1 MPYAASSASC
11 TVRHPTVAGIEVE
24 PRLRRS
30 RPPSPRRRAM
40 LAAWAAL
47 VLAAL
52 GAAPTVLRAQE
63 NVVAGTVVT
72 ERSDRPIPGAQVY
85 VQGDVSKGVI
95 ADASGRFR
103 IAGLSG
109 ATVTLNVRMIGYRAI
124 SQSVRVG
131 TMNVRF
137 AMSERAVE
145 LDQVVVTGTAGGQQQ
160 RAIGNSVARVDAA
173 NVVATAPV
181 NSMQDLINGRA
192 PGVVVMPGTG
202 MVGAGS
208 KIRIRGMSSFSLSGD
223 PLIYVDG
230 VRVNNETGSGLAVQ
244 AFGAGVVS
252 RLNDFNPEEIAS
264 IEILKGPAA
273 ATLYGTEAARGVIN
287 IITKRGAASGTQY
300 AFTVKQGSNWFQD
313 AANRVPTNYWRDP
326 SGVVQSV
333 NVYQTEAARGTP
345 IFRTGQLR
353 GYSANVS
360 GGANALRYFASAD
373 VNNDQ
378 GIEPN
383 NERRQFSGRT
393 NLSIA
398 PNSKVDLQTSLGY
411 VNSHTSLSCEGGC
424 GGATWGAWYSTPAN
438 LPQNCG
444 AADTACAWA
453 RGFNSSP
460 PEVDRA
466 MQDWQDVTRMTG
478 SAAVSFQ
485 PFAWMKHRLSIGT
498 DFTQEKNEELL
509 PYLTND
515 TLRFYWGQNADGWK
529 YQNRREI
536 VYNSYDYVGS
546 LIFNP
551 TSSLNSTTSAGTQY
565 YQKHISYIT
574 AEGDHFPAPGL
585 ETVTG
590 GSTKSVTEDGIQD
603 SRTLGFYVQQQFGWQ
618 DRLFLTGA
626 VRVDNNSAFGKDIKW
641 VTYPK
646 ASLSWVLNEEPLFKQ
661 YAPSLL
667 STMKL
672 RTAYGQ
678 SGQQPDIF
686 TALRT
691 LRPVPGS
698 GTGAL
703 TPQFYGNPNLGPER
717 GAETEVG
724 FDAGFFNDRI
734 GLDFTYYH
742 TRTRDAILSR
752 PVAPSTGFG
761 ANNQFVNAGAILNTG
776 VEALIKASI
785 LSSPRFG
792 WDVNLNLSKN
802 NGKVE
807 RLNGTDTTIVV
818 GSLQH
823 RVGYAPWS
831 FFRERVVSAD
841 YDPVTKKAINAMCD
855 DGKGGSTPCFNANG
869 AVIAPRVYLGRAVPD
884 FEGSFSSTVRLFERF
899 RFNGMLDFKSGY
911 KKTDNN
917 LRIRCQIFN
926 TCLERVYPETT
937 DPKALA
943 GMQTNGTIVDWAIS
957 DARYMKLRE
966 LSLTYDLPELY
977 LRRFGARSSSVSVA
991 ARNLHTWTPYSGLD
1005 PESQFLGAS
1014 LTTPQYLDQAQLPQ
1028 LTSWVV
1034 TMHLTY

>member
-1 MPYAASSASC
+1 MLHVVSSTSRRAHRPTAAGSD
-11 TVRHPTVAGIEVE
+11 VE
-24 PRLRRS
+24 PRSRRS
-30 RPPSPRRRAM
+30 RPPSSLRRR
-40 LAAWAAL
+40 LASATAL
-47 VLAAL
+47 VLVAL
-52 GAAPTVLRAQE
+52 GAMPALVAAQE
-63 NVVAGTVVT
+63 NVVAGTVVA
-72 ERSDRPIPGAQVY
+72 ERSDRPIAGAQVS
-85 VQGDVSKGVI
+85 VQGEVGRGSV

-103 IAGLSG
+103 ITGITGS
-109 ATVTLNVRMIGYRAI
+109 TVTLNVRMIGYRAI
-124 SQSVRVG
+124 VQTVRVG
-131 TMNVRF
+131 TTNLRF

-160 RAIGNSVARVDAA
+160 RAIGNSMARVDAA

-230 VRVNNETGSGLAVQ
+230 VRVNNETGTGVSVQ

-300 AFTVKQGSNWFQD
+300 ALTVKQGSNWLMD
-313 AANRVPTNYWRDP
+313 AENRVPTNYWRDP

-333 NVYQTEAARGTP
+333 NVYQTEKARGTP

-360 GGANALRYFASAD
+360 GGASALRYFASAD
-373 VNNDQ
+373 VNSDQ

-393 NLSIA
+393 NLSIT
-398 PNSKVDLQTSLGY
+398 PNPMFDLQTSLGY
-411 VNSHTSLSCEGGC
+411 VNSHTALSCEGGC

-438 LPQNCG
+438 MPQNC
-444 AADTACAWA
+444 AVADTSCAWS

-466 MQDWQDVTRMTG
+466 MLDWQDVTRVTG
-478 SAAVSFQ
+478 SAAVTFQ
-485 PFAWMKHRLSIGT
+485 PFPWMKHRLSVGT

-509 PYLTND
+509 PFLTND

-529 YQNRREI
+529 YQNRRE
-536 VYNSYDYVGS
+536 VVFNSYDYVAS
-546 LIFNP
+546 LVFNP
-551 TSSLNSTTSAGTQY
+551 TAWLNSTTSGGTQY
-565 YQKHISYIT
+565 YQKHISFVT

-590 GSTKSVTEDGIQD
+590 GSTKSVTEDGLAD
-603 SRTLGFYVQQQFGWQ
+603 SRTLGFYLQQQFGWQ
-618 DRLFLTGA
+618 DRLFVTAA

-646 ASLSWVLNEEPLFKQ
+646 ASLSWVANEEPFFKAH
-661 YAPSLL
+661 APAFLNTL
-667 STMKL
+667 KL

-678 SGQQPDIF
+678 SGQQPEIF

-698 GTGAL
+698 GGGAL

-717 GAETEVG
+717 GVEIEAG
-724 FDAGFFNDRI
+724 FDAGFFGDRL

-742 TRTRDAILSR
+742 TRTQDAILSR

-776 VEALIKASI
+776 VEALIKASL
-785 LSSPRFG
+785 LSSRRFG

-802 NGKVE
+802 KGKVE
-807 RLNGTDTTIVV
+807 RLNGLDTTIVV

-823 RVGYAPWS
+823 RIGYAPWS

-841 YDPVTKKAINAMCD
+841 FDPVTKRAINAMCD

-869 AVIAPRVYLGRAVPD
+869 GVIAPRVFLGRAVPD

-899 RFNGMLDFKSGY
+899 RVNGMLDFKSGY

-926 TCLERVYPETT
+926 TCLERVNPETT
-937 DPKALA
+937 DPRALA
-943 GMQTNGTIVDWAIS
+943 GMQTNGTVVDWVIN
-957 DARYMKLRE
+957 DARFAKLRE
-966 LSLTYDLPELY
+966 ISLTYDLPELY
-977 LRRFGARSSSVSVA
+977 VARVGARSSSVSIA
-991 ARNLHTWTPYSGLD
+991 ARNLHTWSPYTGLD
-1005 PESQFLGAS
+1005 PESQFLGAA

>member
-1 MPYAASSASC
+1 MHHVVSSAWR
-11 TVRHPTVAGIEVE
+11 TARHPTVAGIDLAS
-24 PRLRRS
+24 RARRS
-30 RPPSPRRRAM
+30 RRRWSSRLP
-40 LAAWAAL
+40 LAVPL
-47 VLAAL
+47 FLLASL
-52 GAAPTVLRAQE
+52 GAAPATLLAQE
-63 NVVAGTVVT
+63 SVVAGSVVS
-72 ERSDRPIPGAQVY
+72 ERSDRPIAGAQVV
-85 VQGDVSKGVI
+85 VQGEVGKGAVT
-95 ADASGRFR
+95 DASGRFR
-103 IAGLSG
+103 ITGLTG
-109 ATVTLNVRMIGYRAI
+109 PTVTLNVRMIGYRAV
-124 SQSVRVG
+124 SQTVRVG
-131 TMNVRF
+131 TMDVRF
-137 AMSERAVE
+137 PLNERAVE
-145 LDQVVVTGTAGGQQQ
+145 LDQVVVTGTAGGQQ
-160 RAIGNSVARVDAA
+160 RRSIGNSVAHVDAA

-181 NSMQDLINGRA
+181 NSVQDLINGRA

-223 PLIYVDG
+223 PLLYVDG
-230 VRVNNETGSGLAVQ
+230 IRVNNETGSGLAVQ

-300 AFTVKQGSNWFQD
+300 AFTTKQGSNWLQD
-313 AANRVPTNYWRDP
+313 AGNRVPTNYWRDP

-333 NVYQTEAARGTP
+333 NVYETEKARGTP
-345 IFRTGQLR
+345 IFRTGKLA

-393 NLSIA
+393 NLSIT
-398 PNSKVDLQTSLGY
+398 PNQLFDLQTSLGY
-411 VNSHTSLSCEGGC
+411 VNSHTALSCEGGC

-438 LPQNCG
+438 LSQNC
-444 AADTACAWA
+444 ATADTACAWA

-466 MQDWQDVTRMTG
+466 MQDWQDITRVTG
-478 SAAVSFQ
+478 SATINFQ
-485 PFAWMKHRLSIGT
+485 PVSWMKHRLSVGT

-515 TLRFYWGQNADGWK
+515 TLRFYWGQNSDGWK
-529 YQNRREI
+529 FQNRRE
-536 VYNSYDYVGS
+536 VVFNSYDYVAS

-551 TSSLNSTTSAGTQY
+551 TSRLNSTTSGGTQY
-565 YQKHISYIT
+565 YQKHVSFVT

-585 ETVTG
+585 ETVTS
-590 GSTKSVTEDGIQD
+590 GSTKSVTQDGIAD
-603 SRTLGFYVQQQFGWQ
+603 SRTLGFYLQQQFGWE
-618 DRLFLTGA
+618 DRLFLTAA

-646 ASLSWVLNEEPLFKQ
+646 ASLSWVINEEPFWKAH
-661 YAPSLL
+661 APQFVNTL
-667 STMKL
+667 KL

-691 LRPVPGS
+691 LRPVPGANS
-698 GTGAL
+698 TGAL
-703 TPQFYGNPNLGPER
+703 TPQYYGNPTLGPER
-717 GAETEVG
+717 GVETELG
-724 FDAGFFNDRI
+724 FDAGFFGDRL

-742 TRTRDAILSR
+742 TRTQDAILSR

-761 ANNQFVNAGAILNTG
+761 ANSQFVNAGAILNQG
-776 VEALIKASI
+776 VEALIKASLI
-785 LSSPRFG
+785 SSPRYG

-802 NGKVE
+802 SGKVE
-807 RLNGTDTTIVV
+807 RLSGTDTTIVV
-818 GSLQH
+818 GSIQH
-823 RVGYAPWS
+823 RIGYAPWS

-841 YDPVTKKAINAMCD
+841 YDPATKRAINAMCD
-855 DGKGGSTPCFNANG
+855 DSKGGTTPCFNARG
-869 AVIAPRVYLGRAVPD
+869 GVIAPRVYLGRAVPD
-884 FEGSFSSTVRLFERF
+884 FEGSFGTTVRLFDRF
-899 RFNGMLDFKSGY
+899 RINGMVDFKTGY

-926 TCLERVYPETT
+926 TCLERIYPETT
-937 DPKALA
+937 DPKVLA
-943 GMQTNGTIVDWAIS
+943 GMQTNGTIVDWVIN
-957 DARYMKLRE
+957 DASYAKLRE
-966 LSLTYDLPELY
+966 ISLTYDVPTAY
-977 LRRFGARSSSVSVA
+977 LARIGARTSSISLA
-991 ARNLHTWTPYSGLD
+991 ARNLRTWTPYSGLD
-1005 PESQFLGAS
+1005 PESQFLGATLAS
-1014 LTTPQYLDQAQLPQ
+1014 PQFLDQAQLPQ

>member
-1 MPYAASSASC
+1 MRHVVSSARCSA
-11 TVRHPTVAGIEVE
+11 RRFPAAGIEVE
-24 PRLRRS
+24 PQLRRS
-30 RPPSPRRRAM
+30 PPPSSSRRRIAT
-40 LAAWAAL
+40 AAAFVL
-47 VLAAL
+47 VAL
-52 GAAPTVLRAQE
+52 GAMPARLAAQE

-72 ERSDRPIPGAQVY
+72 ERSDRPIPGAQVS
-85 VQGDVSKGVI
+85 VQGEVGRGSI
-95 ADASGRFR
+95 TDASGKFR
-103 IAGLSG
+103 IAGLAGTS
-109 ATVTLNVRMIGYRAI
+109 VTLNVRMIGYRAI
-124 SQSVRVG
+124 TQTVRVG
-131 TMNVRF
+131 TTNLRF

-230 VRVNNETGSGLAVQ
+230 VRVNNETGGGIAVQ

-273 ATLYGTEAARGVIN
+273 ATLYGTEASRGVIN

-300 AFTVKQGSNWFQD
+300 AFTMKQGSNWLLD

-326 SGVVQSV
+326 TGVVQSV
-333 NVYQTEAARGTP
+333 NVYQTEKARGTP
-345 IFRTGQLR
+345 IFRTGKLQ

-398 PNSKVDLQTSLGY
+398 PSPLFDLQTSLGY
-411 VNSHTSLSCEGGC
+411 VNSGTSLSCEGGC

-438 LPQNCG
+438 LVQNCA
-444 AADTACAWA
+444 AADTSCVWS

-466 MQDWQDVTRMTG
+466 MRDWQDITRVTG
-478 SAAVSFQ
+478 SAAINFQ
-485 PFAWMKHRLSIGT
+485 PFPWMKHRLSVGT

-515 TLRFYWGQNADGWK
+515 TLRFYWGQSADGWK
-529 YQNRREI
+529 YQNRRE
-536 VYNSYDYVGS
+536 VVFNSYDYVTS

-551 TSSLNSTTSAGTQY
+551 RSWLNSTTSAGTQY
-565 YQKHISYIT
+565 YQKHISFVT

-590 GSTKSVTEDGIQD
+590 GSTKSVTADGLSD
-603 SRTLGFYVQQQFGWQ
+603 NRTLGFYVQQQFGWQ
-618 DRLFLTGA
+618 DRLFVTAA

-646 ASLSWVLNEEPLFKQ
+646 ASLSWVTNEEPYFKEHV
-661 YAPSLL
+661 PSFINTL
-667 STMKL
+667 KL

-678 SGQQPDIF
+678 SGQQPEIF

-698 GTGAL
+698 GGGAL
-703 TPQFYGNPNLGPER
+703 TPQFYGNPTLGPER
-717 GAETEVG
+717 GTEIEAG
-724 FDAGFFNDRI
+724 FDAGFFGDRLGI
-734 GLDFTYYH
+734 DFTYYH
-742 TRTRDAILSR
+742 TRTKDAILSR

-776 VEALIKASI
+776 VEALIKAA
-785 LSSPRFG
+785 LFSSSRFG

-802 NGKVE
+802 KGTVE

-841 YDPVTKKAINAMCD
+841 FDPVTKRAINAKCD

-869 AVIAPRVYLGRAVPD
+869 GVIAPRVYLGRAVPD

-899 RFNGMLDFKSGY
+899 RINGMVDFKSGY

-926 TCLERVYPETT
+926 TCLERMYPETT

-943 GMQTNGTIVDWAIS
+943 GMQTNGTIVDWVIN
-957 DARYMKLRE
+957 DARYAKLRE
-966 LSLTYDLPELY
+966 ISLTYDLPELY
-977 LRRFGARSSSVSVA
+977 VARVGARSSSVSVA

-1005 PESQFLGAS
+1005 PESQFLGAA
-1014 LTTPQYLDQAQLPQ
+1014 LTTPQFLDQAQLPQ
-1028 LTSWVV
+1028 LTSFVV

>member
-1 MPYAASSASC
+1 MLHVVSSISRRAHRPTAAGSD
-11 TVRHPTVAGIEVE
+11 VE
-24 PRLRRS
+24 PRIRRS
-30 RPPSPRRRAM
+30 RPPSSLRRR
-40 LAAWAAL
+40 LASATALAL
-47 VLAAL
+47 VAL
-52 GAAPTVLRAQE
+52 GAMPALVAAQE
-63 NVVAGTVVT
+63 NVVAGTVVA
-72 ERSDRPIPGAQVY
+72 ERSDRPIAGAQVS
-85 VQGDVSKGVI
+85 VQGEVGRGSV

-103 IAGLSG
+103 ITGITGS
-109 ATVTLNVRMIGYRAI
+109 TVTLNVRMIGYRAI
-124 SQSVRVG
+124 VQTVRVG
-131 TMNVRF
+131 TTNLRF

-160 RAIGNSVARVDAA
+160 RAIGNSMARVDAA

-230 VRVNNETGSGLAVQ
+230 VRVNNETGTGVSVQ

-300 AFTVKQGSNWFQD
+300 ALTVKQGSNWLMD
-313 AANRVPTNYWRDP
+313 AENRVPTNYWRDP

-333 NVYQTEAARGTP
+333 NVYQTEKARGTP

-360 GGANALRYFASAD
+360 GGASALRYFASAD
-373 VNNDQ
+373 VNSDQ

-393 NLSIA
+393 NLSIT
-398 PNSKVDLQTSLGY
+398 PNPMFDL
-411 VNSHTSLSCEGGC
+411 
-424 GGATWGAWYSTPAN
+424 AWYSTPAN
-438 LPQNCG
+438 MPQNC
-444 AADTACAWA
+444 AVADTSCAWS

-466 MQDWQDVTRMTG
+466 MLDWQDVTRVTG
-478 SAAVSFQ
+478 SAAVTFQ
-485 PFAWMKHRLSIGT
+485 PFPWMKHRLSVGT

-509 PYLTND
+509 PFLTND

-529 YQNRREI
+529 YQNRRE
-536 VYNSYDYVGS
+536 VVFNSYDYVAS
-546 LIFNP
+546 LVFNP
-551 TSSLNSTTSAGTQY
+551 TAWLNSTTSGGTQY
-565 YQKHISYIT
+565 YQKHTSFVT

-590 GSTKSVTEDGIQD
+590 GSTKSVTQDGLAD
-603 SRTLGFYVQQQFGWQ
+603 SRTLGFYLQQQFGWQ
-618 DRLFLTGA
+618 DRLFVTAA

-646 ASLSWVLNEEPLFKQ
+646 ASISWVANEEPFFKAH
-661 YAPSLL
+661 APSFVNTL
-667 STMKL
+667 KL

-678 SGQQPDIF
+678 SGQQPEIF

-698 GTGAL
+698 GGGAL

-717 GAETEVG
+717 GVEIEAG
-724 FDAGFFNDRI
+724 FDAGFFGDRL

-742 TRTRDAILSR
+742 TRTQDAILSR

-776 VEALIKASI
+776 VEALIKASL
-785 LSSPRFG
+785 LSSRRFG

-802 NGKVE
+802 KGKVE
-807 RLNGTDTTIVV
+807 RLNGRDTTIVV

-823 RVGYAPWS
+823 RIGYAPWS

-841 YDPVTKKAINAMCD
+841 FDPVTKRAINAMCD

-869 AVIAPRVYLGRAVPD
+869 GVIAPRVFLGRAVPD

-899 RFNGMLDFKSGY
+899 RVNGMLDFKSGY

-926 TCLERVYPETT
+926 TCLERVSPETT
-937 DPKALA
+937 DPRALA
-943 GMQTNGTIVDWAIS
+943 GMQTNGTVVDWVIN
-957 DARYMKLRE
+957 DARFAKLRE
-966 LSLTYDLPELY
+966 ISLTYDLPELY
-977 LRRFGARSSSVSVA
+977 VARVGARSSSVSIA
-991 ARNLHTWTPYSGLD
+991 ARNLHTWTPYTGLD
-1005 PESQFLGAS
+1005 PESQFLGAA

-1034 TMHLTY
+1034 TMPLTY